1 MNQLIRFRVIQG
13 IGSGAIF
20 PISFTIIYTIFA
32 DPKQAAKLS
41 GVMGAIFGLSSV
53 AGPQLG
59 TWISENIGWR
69 WCFYVNLPIGIAS
82 FLVLL
87 FALKESRSDKKPKID
102 YVGTVLL
109 IVSIVS
115 ILLGLEFGGKTY
127 AWDSWQI
134 IGLFVIGVVGTL
146 AFIAVER
153 KAEEP
158 VLPLKIFKSR
168 MVTGTSIICF
178 CQGVIM
184 FSAISYLPLYSVI
197 VLKHVNSN
205 GILTPMMVSLIVG
218 AISFGMLQT
227 KFAFRTV
234 MVFSMAMGVLSAFL
248 LMNLSH
254 DLRSLYMTGIMI
266 LVGFGAIGPM
276 MSVGQNAI
284 AASVEPQYIGVSS
297 SIVGFWRSMGGV
309 MGASIMAVIVNNS
322 LKDQITQGAA
332 KYSLN
337 AEQIA
342 GLTKSE
348 NLIHLKKLTPE
359 LGEFV
364 RNSLGTAINKGFIV
378 AAIVLIIGVI
388 VALTVGPA
396 RLGKKTEAQEAGV
409 SHMA

>member
-1 MNQLIRFRVIQG
+1 MSTIKKQSTGLIILSMALGLLMSSLDNTIVSASITKVIEDINGFDKVAWVFTAYMLAATSTMLVFGKMSDLFGRKRFYLIGISLFLIGSALCGVAATMNQLIWFRVIQG

-158 VLPLKIFKSR
+158 VLPLKIFRSR

-205 GILTPMMVSLIVG
+205 GILTPMMV
-218 AISFGMLQT
+218 
-227 KFAFRTV
+227 
-234 MVFSMAMGVLSAFL
+234 
-248 LMNLSH
+248 
-254 DLRSLYMTGIMI
+254 
-266 LVGFGAIGPM
+266 
-276 MSVGQNAI
+276 
-284 AASVEPQYIGVSS
+284 
-297 SIVGFWRSMGGV
+297 
-309 MGASIMAVIVNNS
+309 
-322 LKDQITQGAA
+322 
-332 KYSLN
+332 
-337 AEQIA
+337 
-342 GLTKSE
+342 
-348 NLIHLKKLTPE
+348 
-359 LGEFV
+359 
-364 RNSLGTAINKGFIV
+364 
-378 AAIVLIIGVI
+378 
-388 VALTVGPA
+388 
-396 RLGKKTEAQEAGV
+396 
-409 SHMA
+409 

>member
-1 MNQLIRFRVIQG
+1 MRV
-13 IGSGAIF
+13 
-20 PISFTIIYTIFA
+20 
-32 DPKQAAKLS
+32 
-41 GVMGAIFGLSSV
+41 
-53 AGPQLG
+53 
-59 TWISENIGWR
+59 
-69 WCFYVNLPIGIAS
+69 
-82 FLVLL
+82 
-87 FALKESRSDKKPKID
+87 
-102 YVGTVLL
+102 
-109 IVSIVS
+109 
-115 ILLGLEFGGKTY
+115 GLEFGGKTY
-127 AWDSWQI
+127 TWDSWQI

-158 VLPLKIFKSR
+158 VLPLNIFKSR

-197 VLKHVNSN
+197 VLKHMNSN
-205 GILTPMMVSLIVG
+205 GILTPMMVSLVVG
-218 AISFGMLQT
+218 AISFGILQT

-234 MVFSMAMGVLSAFL
+234 MVLSMALGVLSAFL

-266 LVGFGAIGPM
+266 LLGFGAIGPM

-284 AASVEPQYIGVSS
+284 AASVEPRYIGVSS
-297 SIVGFWRSMGGV
+297 SIVGFWRSIGGV

-322 LKDQITQGAA
+322 LKDQITQGAT
-332 KYSLN
+332 KYNLN
-337 AEQIA
+337 AEQMA

-348 NLIHLKKLTPE
+348 NLIHLKNLTPE

-364 RNSLGTAINKGFIV
+364 RNALGTAINKGFIV
-378 AAIVLIIGVI
+378 AAIVLIIGFI

-396 RLGKKTEAQEAGV
+396 RLGKKTEGQKAGV